1 MISVFVCTY
10 VCADVYIVSM
20 MNHFK
25 SSSTCIYMHNVSLFY
40 ELVMHIQMNLFSMS
54 KGETI
59 AAHVLLAC
67 FLT

>member
-1 MISVFVCTY
+1 MIGVCVCTY

-25 SSSTCIYMHNVSLFY
+25 SSNTCTYMHNVSLFH
-40 ELVMHIQMNLFSMS
+40 ELAMHIQRNLFSMS
-54 KGETI
+54 KGVTI

-67 FLT
+67 FLI